1 MLSAEAEVESLQTVV
16 AKYFTVYGVVVTPLA
31 LTFQVRSPE
40 GGFDAPFDA
49 VRQELVPKG
58 YVPTVTQEKG
68 ETLVHVQR
76 RPPSRFAGLRVNL
89 ILLILTVLTTVFFGG
104 AWNWAEYAHT
114 PWLSL
119 DSIGWGAVFFS
130 IPLLTILGSHEMG
143 HYLVSKHYHV
153 HASLPFFL
161 PSVPPLG
168 TFGAFISMRD
178 PIPSRRALLDIGVSG
193 PLVGFA
199 IAIPVTLA
207 GLALSSGSP
216 VAPSPTANGEL
227 IQPSLLFGIL
237 SQFFP
242 LPDPYVMHPLAFAG
256 WVGLFVTAINLLP
269 AGQLDGGHVARAL
282 LGRRQ
287 FYVSWGAV
295 LTLFGIGLVTQYAG
309 WFIFGF
315 LILMLGVR
323 HPPPLNDLTRL
334 DAPRKLVG
342 IAAVAILV
350 LTFVPV
356 PFVTVGNP
364 VGLAFTAPD
373 GTPLSPVNR
382 TIKLGETILIQF
394 AVKPMGATRTE
405 IVVSARGRD
414 VENLDSVGFD
424 ILFTQVSINGTN
436 TSVNGQTATFNLT
449 SVQRAVLDLQV
460 SAPTVWAPERPLPRK
475 VVFSVAATTRDGIP
489 PQSLEIDLWVTP

>member
-1 MLSAEAEVESLQTVV
+1 MLSAEAEVESIRVV
-16 AKYFTVYGVVVTPLA
+16 IAKHLPVYGVLVTPLA
-31 LTFQVRSPE
+31 LTFQVRVPV
-40 GGFDAPFDA
+40 GGIDVPFDGL
-49 VRQELVPKG
+49 RRELVPKG
-58 YVPTVTQEKG
+58 YVPTVTREKG
-68 ETLVHVQR
+68 ETLIHVQR
-76 RPPSRFAGLRVNL
+76 RPPARFTGLQVNL
-89 ILLILTVLTTVFFGG
+89 ILLVVTVLSTVFFGG

-119 DSIGWGAVFFS
+119 ESIGWGAVFFS
-130 IPLLTILGSHEMG
+130 VPLLTILGSHEMG
-143 HYLVSKHYHV
+143 HYLVSKRYHV

-207 GLALSSGSP
+207 GLALSSTSP
-216 VAPSPTANGEL
+216 VVPTAATGEL
-227 IQPSLLFGIL
+227 IQPSLLFLLL

-242 LPDPYVMHPLAFAG
+242 LPDTFVMHPLAFAG

-295 LTLFGIGLVTQYAG
+295 LTLFSLSLFTRYPG

-323 HPPPLNDLTRL
+323 HPPPLNDLTGL
-334 DAPRKLVG
+334 DVTRKLVG
-342 IAAVAILV
+342 IAAIAILV

-356 PFVTVGNP
+356 PFISVESQADF
-364 VGLAFTAPD
+364 AFTAPD
-373 GTPLSPVNR
+373 GTPLALNR
-382 TIKLGETILIQF
+382 TIALGGTIMIQF
-394 AVKPMGATRTE
+394 AVKNTGSVRTE
-405 IVVSARGRD
+405 VIVAVNGHD
-414 VENLDSVGFD
+414 LQNLVEGFGFV
-424 ILFTQVSINGTN
+424 IRFTQLEINGTATVLN
-436 TSVNGQTATFNLT
+436 RPTATFNLT
-449 SVQRAVLDLQV
+449 ASQRAILDLQV
-460 SAPTVWAPERPLPRK
+460 SAPTGWTNASLLPAR
-475 VVFSVAATTRDGIP
+475 VAFMMEGRISDDMP
-489 PQSLEIDLWVTP
+489 PRSFDVDLWVTP